1 MTLRWVASALSDAS
15 GRFRRLRGC
24 GEMKT
29 LLMAL
34 DSRAPNNT
42 VEAVS
47 KVA

>member
-1 MTLRWVASALSDAS
+1 MVRGRKRSRTACSDVAW
-15 GRFRRLRGC
+15 LRGC